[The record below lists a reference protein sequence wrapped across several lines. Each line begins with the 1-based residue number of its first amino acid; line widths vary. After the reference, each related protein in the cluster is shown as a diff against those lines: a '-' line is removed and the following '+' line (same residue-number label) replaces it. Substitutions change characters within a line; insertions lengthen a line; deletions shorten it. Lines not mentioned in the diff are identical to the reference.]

1 MSEKYENGLFIFR
14 RDLRIIDNNGL
25 NFLSKICKNIYTI
38 FIFTPEQVTNK
49 NKFKSDNAIQFM
61 IESLK
66 NLSKELIK
74 NGGNLEVFYGNNNKI
89 IKECI
94 KKLKIDVLVFNF
106 DITPYSRERDIS
118 IIELCKSMDIR
129 YNIVHDYYLQDIG
142 SIKNGSGNFYVKFTP
157 FYNTCLKNRV
167 EEPLNYRKINFKSS
181 NINISNKISLD
192 EAMKRFTKIN
202 ENILSN
208 GGREEGLLVLNEAV
222 KTQQKYEK
230 TRNDLSQ
237 KTTQLSPY
245 IKFGCISIREV
256 YKALKNKKEIIRQL
270 YWRDFYAH
278 LLYAYPKN
286 IGHSMKPN
294 YNKIKW
300 HHNSEWFNK
309 WCNGATGFP
318 IVDAGMRQL
327 NKTGYMH
334 NRVRLIVSSFLTKT
348 LLIDWRYGEKYFANK
363 LVDYDPASNNG
374 NWQWTASTGVDS
386 QPYFRIFNPW
396 RQTETLDKDCIYIKT
411 WIPELKDVST
421 NIILKWYEK
430 WQENKNIDYI
440 KPICNYDEQKEKA
453 LDMYK
458 NIL

>member
-1 MSEKYENGLFIFR
+1 MIKQYKNGLFIFR

-25 NFLSKICKNIYTI
+25 NFLSNICENIYPI
-38 FIFTPEQVTNK
+38 FIFTHEQVGSSNK
-49 NKFKSDNAIQFM
+49 YKSENAVQFM
-61 IESLK
+61 IESLE
-66 NLSKELIK
+66 NLSGEIIK
-74 NGGNLEVFYGNNNKI
+74 NGGSLYTFYGNNNKI

-94 KKLKIDVLVFNF
+94 EKLKIDVIVFNF

-118 IIELCKSMDIR
+118 IIEMCNKMQIPVNL
-129 YNIVHDYYLQDIG
+129 VHDYYLQDIG
-142 SIKNGSGNFYVKFTP
+142 TIKNGSGNFYVKFTP
-157 FYNTCLKNRV
+157 FYQACLKKKV
-167 EEPLNYRKINFKSS
+167 SQPHSQKKINFSKSN
-181 NINISNKISLD
+181 NIPKQISLKN
-192 EAMKRFTKIN
+192 ALNKFTKIN
-202 ENILSN
+202 NDILSN
-208 GGREEGLLVLNEAV
+208 GGRENALKVLNIAV
-222 KTQQKYEK
+222 NTQQNYQK
-230 TRNDLSQ
+230 TRDDLSKQ
-237 KTTQLSPY
+237 TTQLSPY
-245 IKFGCISIREV
+245 IKFGCLSIREI
-256 YKALKNKKEIIRQL
+256 YYALKNKKEIIRQL
-270 YWRDFYAH
+270 YWRDFYANV
-278 LLYAYPKN
+278 LYAYPKN

-300 HHNSEWFNK
+300 HHNSNWFNK
-309 WCNGATGFP
+309 WCNGETGFP

-430 WQENKNIDYI
+430 WQVNKDIDYI
-440 KPICNYDEQKEKA
+440 KPICNYNEQKEKA